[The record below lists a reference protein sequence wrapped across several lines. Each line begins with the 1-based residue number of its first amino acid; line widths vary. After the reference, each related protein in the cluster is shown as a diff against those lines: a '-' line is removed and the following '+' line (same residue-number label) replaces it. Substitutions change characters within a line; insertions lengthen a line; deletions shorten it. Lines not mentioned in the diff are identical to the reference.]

1 MNGAHYATVQFQ
13 SQEWSGV
20 EWKGFLMEWNDDDN
34 DDDDY
39 DKGKIHHIRYNTFYV
54 EKRDSSP
61 KCICVCVCVTDRRNS
76 AEEESKAKQINMKCL
91 YFGRLFV
98 CLYVCVHLCW
108 AGICVRCH
116 IGLSHQALSTNSYS
130 MQFCCV
136 SGLYSSFCLSLSSPF
151 CSVCFSPIDVSV
163 PRLMKATHFRQCLL

>member
-1 MNGAHYATVQFQ
+1 MLQ
-13 SQEWSGV
+13 SNFKAKSGV
-20 EWKGFLMEWNDDDN
+20 EWNGRAFWWNETMTTTTTTIMIKAKSITFD
-34 DDDDY
+34 
-39 DKGKIHHIRYNTFYV
+39 IIRFML
-54 EKRDSSP
+54 KRE
-61 KCICVCVCVTDRRNS
+61 ILLQNAYACVCETDRRNS

-98 CLYVCVHLCW
+98 CMCVHLCW

-136 SGLYSSFCLSLSSPF
+136 SGLFSSFSLSLSSPF

-163 PRLMKATHFRQCLL
+163 PRLMKATQFRQCLL